1 MHLHDRRATAAANAA
16 REAARDERHQAE
28 LQEEAPGMFAFMN
41 SRLSDSA
48 LSEDGRS
55 APWQPRIPSATLV
68 PATGIAALLP
78 RALFGPEQPM
88 LLIAAYGQHPV
99 ALSMTA
105 DHRLDV
111 PQACW
116 RDPIF

>member
-1 MHLHDRRATAAANAA
+1 MHLHDRRATAAAIAA

-55 APWQPRIPSATLV
+55 APWQPRIPSATQG
-68 PATGIAALLP
+68 PATGMAASLP
-78 RALFGPEQPM
+78 RALFGSGHPM
-88 LLIAAYGQHPV
+88 YLIAAYGQHPV
-99 ALSMTA
+99 ALSMT
-105 DHRLDV
+105 V
-111 PQACW
+111 NY
-116 RDPIF
+116 